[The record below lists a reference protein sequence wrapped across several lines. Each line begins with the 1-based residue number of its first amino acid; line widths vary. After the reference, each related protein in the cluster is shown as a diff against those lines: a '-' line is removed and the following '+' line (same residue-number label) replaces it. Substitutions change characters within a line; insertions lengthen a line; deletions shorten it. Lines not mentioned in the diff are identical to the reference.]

1 MKISKINLLNFR
13 NYSKL
18 NLQLNENMNIFIG
31 NNAQGKTNILE
42 SIHLLALTKSY
53 RSINDFDLVKF
64 GKDKAIIKG
73 RIKNNGIIKDLE
85 ISLEKGK
92 KTLYLNKN
100 IIKRTADYISNL
112 LIISFSPDDLE
123 IIKDSPSV
131 RRNILNIQISQLSKL
146 YLNTYNEYNKLLKT
160 RNEYLKLLLT
170 NSLSDK
176 NYFDII
182 TEKLIEKAVI
192 IYKMRKEYIDL
203 VNINLSSI
211 YSEIGTTNDELS
223 IVYEPNVE
231 IIDFSDDSIKDY
243 LKKIY
248 KKNYIKEL
256 NNGMTLFG
264 PHRDDFSFLLNNNN
278 LKMYGSQGQQKLAI
292 ISYKLSEISIFED
305 MSGNKP
311 ILLFDDIFS
320 ELDIK
325 KRNRLLKYVE
335 NNIQSIITT
344 TDIKN
349 INKKFLSN
357 ASIFEVIDGNIVRK

>member
-231 IIDFSDDSIKDY
+231 IIDFSDDSI
-243 LKKIY
+243 
-248 KKNYIKEL
+248 L